1 MLEEGGASLA
11 GFLAS
16 HADMLIDL
24 FFFGLILLL
33 VVGERFGQWPESYK
47 KNYSGPP
54 RDYIDSFRY
63 SLFYAGYLA
72 TFLLFVLIIRN
83 LGVNFIAELPGMDE
97 APDYGHVSALFGS
110 NSYTYIALILIA
122 AMNVPRIRKYDET
135 WRSKL
140 QTWALIPRAVED
152 ACNQLRG
159 RSDALQPEK
168 HRLNAVLEDQGNTA
182 DTEYWRGVADNLEA
196 ERARNALSWRC
207 IRGHYL
213 LSVVMDIGLHR
224 FNYTDVRDT
233 ERQLDY
239 IAKVLPGT
247 EENSDVYIKLREDL
261 EALDTRLCEAICKF
275 IIRKYP
281 AKTEQYEVFRNYG
294 LCLKMEDSVDI
305 KLLRA
310 VFVCTLGIT
319 LICGLGVFAYLAYRT
334 HLQVQYQIGG
344 PTLDGSRLVR
354 WTLAS
359 AYSYVVAILI
369 GIFLDKISQRNEVAA
384 SITVYMA
391 AILLSTIAS
400 YTYFGIASIDVG
412 SGLARHLAFASL
424 ALGFGVFSAF
434 VISSLNNEAI
444 TDQRDILHTA
454 VRHAVLLGLITGLL
468 QLSAQLGF
476 SYSSGHMQ
484 TLDLVSAA
492 TVSGFLFGA
501 FKGLLIGGF
510 TSYFIQDN
518 VRRQLAAAM
527 RVCPRKRHLARV
539 HAQDGERERVLLIR
553 NISRTGLKVYSR
565 DMSDNISSLKL
576 LFPFATINANVVWRK
591 GRTAGLRF
599 APDDPN
605 LTELQSFIRER
616 YGQFY
621 A

>member
-1 MLEEGGASLA
+1 MFGDDSASLA

-16 HADMLIDL
+16 HIDLLIDL

-33 VVGERFGQWPESYK
+33 VVGERFGQWPESQRK
-47 KNYSGPP
+47 IYSGPP
-54 RDYIDSFRY
+54 RDYVDSFRY
-63 SLFYAGYLA
+63 SLFYTGYLA
-72 TFLLFVLIIRN
+72 TFLLFVLIFRN
-83 LGVNFIAELPGMDE
+83 LGVNFIAELPGMGE
-97 APDYGHVSALFGS
+97 GPDYGHISALFGS

-122 AMNVPRIRKYDET
+122 AMNVPKIRQYDEI

-152 ACNQLRG
+152 ACSQLKG
-159 RSDALQPEK
+159 RSDAFQPEK
-168 HRLNAVLEDQGNTA
+168 HRLSAVLQDLGNTA
-182 DTEYWRGVADNLEA
+182 DSDYWRQVADNLET
-196 ERARNALSWRC
+196 ERARDTMGWRC
-207 IRGHYL
+207 VRAHYL
-213 LSVVMDIGLHR
+213 LAVVMDIGLHR
-224 FNYTDVRDT
+224 FNYNDVRDI

-247 EENSDVYIKLREDL
+247 EDKSEVYLRLREEL
-261 EALDTRLCEAICKF
+261 EALDGRLCEALCKF
-275 IIRKYP
+275 IICKYP

-319 LICGLGVFAYLAYRT
+319 LICGLGVFVYLAFRT
-334 HLQVQYQIGG
+334 HYGIPG
-344 PTLDGSRLVR
+344 PTLDGTRFVR

-359 AYSYVVAILI
+359 AYSYGVAVLI
-369 GIFLDKISQRNEVAA
+369 GIFLDKVSQRNEVAA
-384 SITVYMA
+384 STWVYVA

-412 SGLARHLAFASL
+412 AGLARHIAFASL
-424 ALGFGVFSAF
+424 ALGFGIFSAF
-434 VISSLNNEAI
+434 VIASLNSEAI
-444 TDQRDILHTA
+444 TDQRDIVRTA
-454 VRHAVLLGLITGLL
+454 LRQAGLLAVLTGLL
-468 QLSAQLGF
+468 QVSAQLGF
-476 SYSSGHMQ
+476 SVAAERPQG
-484 TLDLVSAA
+484 LDLVNAA
-492 TVSGFLFGA
+492 TVSSFLFGA

-518 VRRQLAAAM
+518 VRRQLATAM
-527 RVCPRKRHLARV
+527 RVSPRKRHLAWV
-539 HAQDGERERVLLIR
+539 HAKDGDERDKVLLIR

-565 DMSDNISSLKL
+565 DITENVRSLKL
-576 LFPFATINANVVWRK
+576 QFPFAAVNANVVWRR

-599 APDDPN
+599 AQDDPHLN
-605 LTELQSFIRER
+605 DVQSFIRER
-616 YGQFY
+616 YGEFY